1 MESVIV
7 CNNILLS
14 LSTKYLS
21 PRTLRN
27 FCTYYFYCAIFI
39 QTQSFAPFTLML
51 LYLWLKRCWMLLL
64 LNVAIMQITNSQYKK
79 KRIRCQIEVTLS
91 MIVYFLF
98 LPFYTIKYAF
108 LYSLESWK
116 HKKNENKANDHE
128 WPKDIYSSFQRKQIV
143 EHLYCICSIYIHGIT
158 CT

>member
-1 MESVIV
+1 
-7 CNNILLS
+7 
-14 LSTKYLS
+14 
-21 PRTLRN
+21 
-27 FCTYYFYCAIFI
+27 
-39 QTQSFAPFTLML
+39 
-51 LYLWLKRCWMLLL
+51 MLLL

-158 CT
+158 CTIKCVSECFIAYKFYCLGDYL